1 MASGKQLGL
10 VGLSRTLLHDVYS
23 AVAHLGTNLLLSVLI
38 H

>member
-10 VGLSRTLLHDVYS
+10 VGLGWTLLHGVYS
-23 AVAHLGTNLLLSVLI
+23 AVAHWGTNLLLSVLI